1 MYSISLSWIKI
12 WVYSVVTHTH
22 YGGSQ
27 LGAVF
32 GSFLR
37 ALFILWWFKLS
48 LMTWKWAKPSGRASC
63 LSLCKPVSFV
73 WLRCVYAPQAMH
85 CMCVSVCVGDM
96 RCKEVHCAAVV
107 PVCICTLWTNILN
120 EHNEHT
126 LNAFSKNTLWTNN
139 LKIEHSEHI
148 MNKHSK
154 DTFLLCANNTNNNI
168 YIWHI
173 QYLSHSSRTEMHPIN
188 THYEFLIH
196 IANCP
201 SAAYGVLFSL
211 SHLHIFHLRYCKQL
225 CKLCELFVIL
235 NSCCLFCILYTRDV
249 L

>member
-1 MYSISLSWIKI
+1 MLLKRC
-12 WVYSVVTHTH
+12 T
-22 YGGSQ
+22 
-27 LGAVF
+27 A
-32 GSFLR
+32 
-37 ALFILWWFKLS
+37 
-48 LMTWKWAKPSGRASC
+48 C
-63 LSLCKPVSFV
+63 V
-73 WLRCVYAPQAMH
+73 W
-85 CMCVSVCVGDM
+85 VCVWEIWGVKK
-96 RCKEVHCAAVV
+96 CIVQLLCLCAFVL
-107 PVCICTLWTNILN
+107 CELTFWTNIM
-120 EHNEHT
+120 
-126 LNAFSKNTLWTNN
+126 NTLWMHF
-139 LKIEHSEHI
+139 LKTHYERTIWKLNKHSEHI

-154 DTFLLCANNTNNNI
+154 DTFLLCANNNNNNI
-168 YIWHI
+168 YMWRI

-235 NSCCLFCILYTRDV
+235 NSCCLFCILYTHDV